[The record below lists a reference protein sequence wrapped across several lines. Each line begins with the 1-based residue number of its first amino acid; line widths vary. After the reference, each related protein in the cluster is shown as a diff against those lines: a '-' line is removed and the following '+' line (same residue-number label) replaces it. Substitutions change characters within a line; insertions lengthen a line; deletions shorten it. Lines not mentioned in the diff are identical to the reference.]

1 LGGTAIRLFAPGE
14 GSVFLLLRNEYPK
27 AMTGQSKY
35 KRCFKES
42 GEGGNL
48 QIPVLK
54 LTLKL
59 QAENQ

>member
-1 LGGTAIRLFAPGE
+1 
-14 GSVFLLLRNEYPK
+14 
-27 AMTGQSKY
+27 MTGLSKY

-42 GEGGNL
+42 GDGGNL

-59 QAENQ
+59 QAENSVSRAGIKPLT